1 MVASNTSA
9 SSAAASRP
17 RSSWAARRRLIGA
30 AYAAPAAVVV
40 TVFFL
45 VPLVLVLWMS
55 LNDWPLIGEPTLNA
69 PANYAGIARNSLF
82 ADAVVFTL
90 EYTVIVTVVL
100 FGAAFG
106 LALLVQRP
114 RRGVGL
120 FRTAFFLPGAV
131 GFATASLLFYGLLSR
146 DLGPLN
152 AMLQALGIIDH
163 PVSWILGSPN
173 LALGSSI
180 GLVVWRFAG
189 FNMLIL
195 LNGLQAIPDDLYEAA
210 RVDGAGRWHQ
220 FTGITLPLMRPTIAL
235 VLIVMITGSL
245 LAFDQFY
252 ILTNGGPDNST
263 TSIVMVIVR
272 EAFTRFD
279 LGSAA
284 AVSVV
289 VLAALIALNVLQLR
303 ILQRGDRHG
312 DAGDTGDTGD
322 KR

>member
-1 MVASNTSA
+1 MVTSNASA
-9 SSAAASRP
+9 SSAAVP
-17 RSSWAARRRLIGA
+17 RTPSPWHARRQRIGA
-30 AYAAPAAVVV
+30 AYAAPAAVIVC
-40 TVFFL
+40 VFFL
-45 VPLVLVLWMS
+45 IPLVLVLWMS
-55 LNDWPLIGEPTLNA
+55 LHEWPLIGEPAVNA
-69 PANYAGIARNSLF
+69 PANYAGIARNHLF

-90 EYTVIVTVVL
+90 KYTILVTIVL
-100 FGAAFG
+100 FGTAFG
-106 LALLVQRP
+106 LALLVQRH

-146 DLGPLN
+146 DLGPVN
-152 AMLQALGIIDH
+152 AILHAIGLLDR
-163 PVSWILGSPN
+163 PVSFVSGSPN

-195 LNGLQAIPDDLYEAA
+195 LNGLQAIPDDIYEAA
-210 RVDGAGRWHQ
+210 RVDGARRWQQ
-220 FTGITLPLMRPTIAL
+220 FTAITLPLMRPTIAL

-289 VLAALIALNVLQLR
+289 VLAALIAFNALQLR
-303 ILQRGDRHG
+303 IVRRGDRPG
-312 DAGDTGDTGD
+312 GE
-322 KR
+322 

>member
-1 MVASNTSA
+1 MTTPN
-9 SSAAASRP
+9 AAAPAAVSRT
-17 RSSWAARRRLIGA
+17 RWRARRRLIGA
-30 AYAAPAAVVV
+30 AYAAPAAVIVA
-40 TVFFL
+40 VFFL

-55 LNDWPLIGEPTLNA
+55 LHEWPLIGEPAFNA
-69 PANYAGIARNSLF
+69 PANYTAIARNPLF
-82 ADAVVFTL
+82 VDAVWFTL
-90 EYTVIVTVVL
+90 KYTVIVTIVL

-106 LALLVQRP
+106 LALAVQRH

-146 DLGPLN
+146 DLGPVN
-152 AMLQALGIIDH
+152 AILQALGVIDR
-163 PVSWILGSPN
+163 PVSWVSGSPN

-180 GLVVWRFAG
+180 GLVIWRFAG

-195 LNGLQAIPDDLYEAA
+195 LTGLQAIPGDVYEAA
-210 RVDGAGRWHQ
+210 TVDGAGRWLQ
-220 FTGITLPLMRPTIAL
+220 FTGITLPLLRPTIAL
-235 VLIVMITGSL
+235 VLILMITGSL

-289 VLAALIALNVLQLR
+289 VLAALIVFNAVQLR
-303 ILQRGDRHG
+303 VLRRGDRPEG
-312 DAGDTGDTGD
+312 D
-322 KR
+322 

>member
-1 MVASNTSA
+1 M
-9 SSAAASRP
+9 
-17 RSSWAARRRLIGA
+17 RRTGHPWHHRRALVGA
-30 AYAAPAAVVV
+30 AYAAPAAVIV

-45 VPLVLVLWMS
+45 VPLALVLWMS
-55 LNDWPLIGEPTLNA
+55 LNEWPLIGEPLFNA
-69 PANYAGIARNSLF
+69 PANYAAIAGNALF
-82 ADAVVFTL
+82 VDAVLFTL
-90 EYTVIVTVVL
+90 EYTAIVTVVL

-106 LALLVQRP
+106 LALLVQRRAP
-114 RRGVGL
+114 GVGF

-152 AMLQALGIIDH
+152 PILSVLGVIDH
-163 PVSWILGSPN
+163 PVSWVSGSPN
-173 LALGSSI
+173 LALASTI

-195 LNGLQAIPDDLYEAA
+195 LNGLQAIPLDIYEAA
-210 RVDGAGRWHQ
+210 TVDGAGRWQQ
-220 FTGITLPLMRPTIAL
+220 FTGITLPLMRSTIAL
-235 VLIVMITGSL
+235 VLILMITGSL

-252 ILTNGGPDNST
+252 ILTNGGPDNGT
-263 TSIVMVIVR
+263 TSVVMVIVR

-289 VLAALIALNVLQLR
+289 VLAALIVLNTVQLR
-303 ILQRGDRHG
+303 VLRRGHRPG
-312 DAGDTGDTGD
+312 GE
-322 KR
+322 

>member
-1 MVASNTSA
+1 MVAPNTSA
-9 SSAAASRP
+9 PSASPARARP
-17 RSSWAARRRLIGA
+17 RWAARRQQVGA

-40 TVFFL
+40 GVFFL

-55 LNDWPLIGEPTLNA
+55 LHEWPLIGEPALNL
-69 PANYAGIARNSLF
+69 PANYTGIARNPLF

-90 EYTVIVTVVL
+90 KYTVIVTIVL

-106 LALLVQRP
+106 LALLVQRH

-152 AMLQALGIIDH
+152 AMLQALGVLDR
-163 PVSWILGSPN
+163 PVSWVSGSPN

-210 RVDGAGRWHQ
+210 RVDGARRWQQ
-220 FTGITLPLMRPTIAL
+220 FTAITLPLMRSTIAL

-263 TSIVMVIVR
+263 TSIVIVIVR

-289 VLAALIALNVLQLR
+289 VLAALIAFNALQLR
-303 ILQRGDRHG
+303 ILRRGDRHG
-312 DAGDTGDTGD
+312 DE
-322 KR
+322 R